1 MRNDYVETRPNLLS
15 SINIVPLVGILA
27 ALLVVMMMG
36 FPNKV
41 SKYKNDYAR
50 GGCIISDK
58 PHEHRLRI
66 HIDASGHGTLDNVS
80 VTHDEIRDIIGSEP
94 KHSVHQLVI
103 EIDVDAEASYQDA
116 MAVITAVHQSG
127 LEEKNI
133 RILDS
138 RWK

>member
-1 MRNDYVETRPNLLS
+1 MRNDYVETRPSLLS

-58 PHEHRLRI
+58 PHEHKIQI
-66 HIDASGHGTLDNVS
+66 HIDGSGHATLDRVS
-80 VTHDEIRDIIGSEP
+80 VTNEEITDIIGSAP
-94 KHSVHQLVI
+94 KHSVHQLVT
-103 EIDVDAEASYQDA
+103 EIDIDPDASYQDV
-116 MAVITAVHQSG
+116 MSMITAVHKSG

-133 RILDS
+133 RIFDS
-138 RWK
+138 RWR